1 MTETFETELK
11 LELDQTSLK
20 HARSAELPCRYSAGR
35 PVTRNLRSIYFDTPD
50 CRLRKAK
57 WSLRVRKTGRDW
69 VQTVK
74 SGTGLSGGLSRPR
87 EYEVRISGPVPELDR
102 IEDEALKSA
111 LLRLIGTDK
120 PVPQFETVVRRTTKQ
135 IKDAGGTEIELA
147 LDDGQIVSGERQ
159 CPITE
164 AELELKS
171 GSVDVLYDVAK
182 ALVNG
187 SPVRFSQSS
196 KAARGYAFAAGE
208 ESGPPMPKTAGNIE
222 ISDGDTAELA
232 LRAILRSCFDQ
243 ISHNRIVVLETE
255 DPEGPHQLRIGLR
268 RLRSAFNVFRKIIDP
283 AASRNLDQRARSIAA
298 EVGNLRDLDVLI
310 DEIIAPLEPE
320 MPKSVTADAL
330 ISHIRDEREK
340 VRESVRQMLGDPNT
354 NDFLFD
360 LAAYT
365 ESRGWLTPQAIEQ
378 TVALA
383 RPISFFAA
391 KALTKQWKA
400 ASKYGRR
407 IEELT
412 IEERHEMRKALKKL
426 RYTVEFFRPIYK
438 EKAVRPFLE
447 KMKTLQDMF
456 GYLNDVAMAEK
467 LTGLP
472 DAKGQKGASVALATG
487 FAIGWHEAR
496 ATGAWSQAKQL
507 WDRTSKADKFWI
519 K

>member
-1 MTETFETELK
+1 METFETELK
-11 LELDQTSLK
+11 LELDRASLK
-20 HARSAELPCRYSAGR
+20 HARSAEPPSGYTAGQ

-57 WSLRVRKTGRDW
+57 WSLRVRKVGRDW

-87 EYEVRISGPVPELDR
+87 EYEMRVSGPLPEPDR
-102 IEDEALKSA
+102 IEDEALKSG
-111 LLRLIGTDK
+111 LSGLIGADELI
-120 PVPQFETVVRRTTKQ
+120 PQFETVIRRTTRM
-135 IKDAGGTEIELA
+135 IEGGGGTEIELA

-171 GSVDVLYDVAK
+171 GSVDALYDVAK
-182 ALVNG
+182 VLVNG

-208 ESGPPMPKTAGNIE
+208 ESGPPKPKNAGDIG
-222 ISDGDTAELA
+222 ISRGDTAEIA
-232 LRAILRSCFDQ
+232 FRAILRSCFDQ
-243 ISHNRIVVLETE
+243 IAHNRIVVLETE

-268 RLRSAFNVFRKIIDP
+268 RLRSAFSVFRKIIDP
-283 AASRNLDQRARSIAA
+283 TASADLDRRAKEIGSQ
-298 EVGNLRDLDVLI
+298 VGNLRDLDVLI
-310 DEIIAPLEPE
+310 DEIVAPLEAE

-330 ISHIRDEREK
+330 ISHIGDEREK
-340 VRESVRQMLGDPNT
+340 VRENVRQMLGDPKT

-365 ESRGWLTPQAIEQ
+365 EGRGWLSPQAIDQ
-378 TVALA
+378 TAALA
-383 RPISFFAA
+383 GPVPEFSA
-391 KALTKQWKA
+391 KALKKQWKKA
-400 ASKYGRR
+400 AGYGRR
-407 IEELT
+407 IEDLT
-412 IEERHEMRKALKKL
+412 IAERHEMRKSLKKL
-426 RYTVEFFRPIYK
+426 RYTVEFFRPLYK
-438 EKAVRPFLE
+438 EKNVKPFLE

-472 DAKGQKGASVALATG
+472 EVRGRKGASISLATG

-496 ATGAWSQAKQL
+496 ATGAWSQAKEL
-507 WDRTSKADKFWI
+507 WDETRKADKFWI
-519 K
+519 R